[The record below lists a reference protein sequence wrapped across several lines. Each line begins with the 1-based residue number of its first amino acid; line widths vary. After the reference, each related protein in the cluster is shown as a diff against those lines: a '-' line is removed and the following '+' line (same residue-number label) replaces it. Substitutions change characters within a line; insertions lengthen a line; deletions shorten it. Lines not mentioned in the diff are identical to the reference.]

1 MIVGTG
7 ESFDV
12 LADNSRNFD
21 VFLRLCTQGFDE
33 GDGVR
38 LGDDVD
44 AVSEGNLSDLGIQ
57 NGRAGEFPVGRDDA
71 AVFEEVR
78 VEECGRV
85 VFGGE
90 G

>member
-1 MIVGTG
+1 
-7 ESFDV
+7 
-12 LADNSRNFD
+12 
-21 VFLRLCTQGFDE
+21 
-33 GDGVR
+33 

-44 AVSEGNLSDLGIQ
+44 AVSEGNLSDLGTQ